1 MSTQKSAP
9 KCSHAGECINT
20 LWYRQMIKYLCNI
33 KTNELSNYGKK
44 TLIAA
49 LSERDQSTKS
59 INPKIS
65 HM

>member
-1 MSTQKSAP
+1 MSTQKSAL

-20 LWYRQMIKYLCNI
+20 LWYRQIIKYLCNI
-33 KTNELSNYGKK
+33 KTNELSSYGK

-59 INPKIS
+59 VNPKIS